1 MPGPKSRIARRTLR
15 AEGKVDEIREVST
28 AIELAH
34 ARELIRE
41 YAASLDTDLCFQGF
55 DSEMANLPGSYARPR
70 GCLLLAWH
78 DDLPAGCVAMR
89 ELKPGVAELKRLY
102 VRPFA
107 RGFGLG
113 RLLTE
118 RVIGEARQAGYR
130 SIVLDTLAEMAH
142 AQDLY
147 RRLGFREIEP
157 YYDNPIP
164 GARYLRLDL

>member
-1 MPGPKSRIARRTLR
+1 MDA
-15 AEGKVDEIREVST
+15 IREVST
-28 AIELAH
+28 SIELEH
-34 ARELIRE
+34 VRVLIRE
-41 YAASLDTDLCFQGF
+41 YAASLDADLCFQGF
-55 DSEMANLPGSYARPR
+55 ENEMANLPGNYAPPR

-89 ELKPGVAELKRLY
+89 ELTPEVAELKRLY
-102 VRPFA
+102 VRSFA

-118 RVIGEARQAGYR
+118 RVIGAARQAGYR

-147 RRLGFREIEP
+147 GRLGFRSIEP